1 MIFENILQ
9 DNQKE
14 RFKQAANRL
23 LTECFILKQVNETVS
38 DYLFVQKK
46 YRIISLIFCTVRI

>member
-23 LTECFILKQVNETVS
+23 LTECFILKQVNET
-38 DYLFVQKK
+38 
-46 YRIISLIFCTVRI
+46 